1 MKNRSGRAP
10 GARQPD
16 AGARRE
22 ARAAGTRRRHAVSGP
37 RAGAHAVGGG
47 ETPRARPRRA
57 PGRGDRPR
65 SGHQRGRASAR
76 WAGTRR
82 PSGRLGDPQA
92 GVVSFK
98 VSRSFL
104 EAMKGVPNRSEFIRA
119 AVLTALDSACPLC
132 KGTGI
137 LTPNQKRH
145 WQTFARDHSL
155 QECQDCH
162 ELRLICEPRRVGPTA
177 SGATGT

>member
-1 MKNRSGRAP
+1 MKK
-10 GARQPD
+10 
-16 AGARRE
+16 
-22 ARAAGTRRRHAVSGP
+22 
-37 RAGAHAVGGG
+37 
-47 ETPRARPRRA
+47 
-57 PGRGDRPR
+57 
-65 SGHQRGRASAR
+65 
-76 WAGTRR
+76 
-82 PSGRLGDPQA
+82 A

-145 WQTFARDHSL
+145 WQAFARDHSL

-162 ELRLICEPRRVGPTA
+162 ELRLICESPSGSGCGTDAEHGPAERAPRPGEA
-177 SGATGT
+177 AGT